1 MKIPKTYKIN
11 KCRLCN
17 SKNLKNIHNFGNI
30 SKYGFYLP
38 SSLSLKNSE
47 IEYISNCVNKIIN

>member
-30 SKYGFYLP
+30 YVSNFVKKKILIKE
-38 SSLSLKNSE
+38 LKHL
-47 IEYISNCVNKIIN
+47 

>member
-17 SKNLKNIHNFGNI
+17 SKNLKNVHNFGNI
-30 SKYGFYLP
+30 YVSNFVKKKI
-38 SSLSLKNSE
+38 LKME
-47 IEYISNCVNKIIN
+47 LKHL